1 MLDQITPLLITFDEA
16 ANLRRTLTAL
26 AWARDIVVVD
36 SGSTDGTLDIIAEFP
51 KVRVV
56 TRAFDT
62 FAEQCNHGLKEVRT
76 EWVLSL
82 DADYVLSPEFTEELN
97 GLDGSV
103 AGYRA
108 AFRYC
113 VQGRPLRASLYP
125 PRTVLYRCALAHYEN
140 EGHGHRV
147 IVNGEVRMLRSKI
160 DHDDRKPLSRWM
172 SSQIRYAEQEALH
185 LMTTPNAELNR
196 ADRIRRWIVASPGL
210 VFIYTLIARG
220 LILDGWPGWFYVLQR
235 TLAETM
241 LSLALVQRRLE
252 RNAPAT

>member
-62 FAEQCNHGLKEVRT
+62 FADQCNHGLQEVRT

-82 DADYVLSPEFTEELN
+82 DADYVLSREFTEDLD

-125 PRTVLYRCALAHYEN
+125 PRTVLYRRALAHYEN

-147 IVNGEVRMLRSKI
+147 IVKGEVGMLRSKI
-160 DHDDRKPLSRWM
+160 DHDDRKPLSRWV
-172 SSQIRYAEQEALH
+172 SSQIRYAEQEAMH
-185 LMTTPNAELNR
+185 LMTTPTVELNR
-196 ADRIRRWIVASPGL
+196 ADRIRRWIVASPAL
-210 VFIYTLIARG
+210 VFIYTLMWRG

-241 LSLALVQRRLE
+241 LSLALLQRKLE
-252 RNAPAT
+252 RGAPPS